1 MNFSFVV
8 PQQKRRSKV
17 PRKLLTLP
25 AKSQVEVESEVFFF
39 LIFRRLYE
47 LASATASALGVQSI
61 NEAWPRHLAQ
71 AETPT
76 FSTLD
81 RERERPRER
90 AIESKRARA

>member
-39 LIFRRLYE
+39 
-47 LASATASALGVQSI
+47 S
-61 NEAWPRHLAQ
+61 H
-71 AETPT
+71 
-76 FSTLD
+76 FSTALRACKRNSVGFGCSVDKRSLAATLGSSGNANVFNARPRKRETERASD
-81 RERERPRER
+81 RE
-90 AIESKRARA
+90 